1 VPTIKVLQ
9 RVMTIKILIVAFSL
23 ALDAAGVAMAI
34 GCGTNPD
41 FKEKSSIVFSFGFFQ
56 FLFALIGALIG
67 HYIDLNFFTISDYF
81 SGTVLLIL
89 GIYLIIEGYQSE
101 EECIYTNL
109 SLWTIIILGISV
121 SIDALGAGFSILFE
135 VNYLTMIFN
144 ALVIGL
150 TASALTA
157 FAFKVILYIKHIA
170 IVERYAS
177 YLGGIILVL
186 LSLNIMFA

>member
-1 VPTIKVLQ
+1 
-9 RVMTIKILIVAFSL
+9 MTIKILIVAFSL

-34 GCGTNPD
+34 GCGTNPN

-56 FLFALIGALIG
+56 FLFALMGALIG
-67 HYIDLNFFTISDYF
+67 HYIDLKFFTISNYF
-81 SGTVLLIL
+81 SGTVLLVL

-121 SIDALGAGFSILFE
+121 SIDALGAGFSI
-135 VNYLTMIFN
+135 IFN
-144 ALVIGL
+144 FSYSIMFYNSIIIGL
-150 TASALTA
+150 IASLLTA
-157 FAFKVILYIKHIA
+157 AAFKIILYIKHIA